1 MIIKGTSLEDI
12 LLTKAKETIEY
23 YKNDVIYINFRLIK
37 I

>member
-1 MIIKGTSLEDI
+1 MIIKGTSLENN

-23 YKNDVIYINFRLIK
+23 YKNDVININIRPIK